1 MKKERVTIIGSNGQ
15 LGSDLVSAFGHGE
28 YDVTELTHKDISVED
43 VDSVHKVLR
52 ELKPDVILNTA
63 AYHNVPKCEEHPS
76 SAFMVNSLGALNVA
90 SIADEIKALNVYFS
104 TDYVFD
110 GRKKAPYLESDIPN
124 PLNVYANSKLSG
136 EYYSLNYGRKSYVMR
151 VSGLYGKVP
160 CRAKGGNNFVTTM
173 IKLSKEKPEVRVVND
188 EILTPTPTWEV
199 AKKIVE
205 LIKREAFGLY
215 HLTCEGECSW
225 YEFAEVIFNTLRL
238 STPLHQSSVKDI
250 PNTVNRPFYSV
261 LQNKHLDMINA
272 EPMPLWRDALKDFLQ
287 CNYL

>member
-1 MKKERVTIIGSNGQ
+1 MKKERVTIIGANGQ
-15 LGSDLVSAFGHGE
+15 LGSDLVSAFGHEE

-63 AYHNVPKCEEHPS
+63 AYHTVPRCEENPTT
-76 SAFMVNSLGALNVA
+76 AFNVNSMGALNVA
-90 SIADEIKALNVYFS
+90 RIAQEIGAVNVYFS

-110 GRKKAPYLESDIPN
+110 GSKKAPYPESDLPN
-124 PLNVYANSKLSG
+124 PLNVYANTKLSG
-136 EYYSLNYGRKSYVMR
+136 EYYSLNYAPSSFVLR
-151 VSGLYGKVP
+151 VSGLYGRVP

-199 AKKIVE
+199 AKETVE

-225 YEFAEVIFNTLRL
+225 YEFARVIFDTLKL
-238 STPLHQSSVKDI
+238 DTPLHSCSVRDFPSEVK
-250 PNTVNRPFYSV
+250 RPFYSV
-261 LQNKHLDMINA
+261 LQNKHLEMINA
-272 EPMPLWRDALKDFLQ
+272 EPMPRWQDALKKFLQ
-287 CNYL
+287 YNYL